1 MMLKG
6 SEMQSEKSTEEQVIT
21 SLKLIVGRQSEN
33 FHELTA
39 QMRFVCSVM
48 GICAG
53 ALYEY
58 KNDYLRLSVD
68 SEGNQIRD
76 EMVAVIDKQLSTLL
90 DKFGQENN
98 PHSGRSQ

>member
-1 MMLKG
+1 
-6 SEMQSEKSTEEQVIT
+6 MQIEKSIEEQAIT

-39 QMRFVCSVM
+39 QLRFVCSVM
-48 GICAG
+48 GICAS

-58 KNDYLRLSVD
+58 KTDYLRLSVD

-76 EMVAVIDKQLSTLL
+76 EMTAVIDEQLSTLL
-90 DKFGQENN
+90 GKFGRENN
-98 PHSGRSQ
+98 PHDDRSS